1 MGVGFTREGCGIKG
15 WAHWFIFEQRSNSSF
30 ICAFIKVSSYAFML
44 AYFNPLNGETTGQN
58 VSSVTAGTFSDLV
71 FQLSVFSAL
80 HNAAI

>member
-1 MGVGFTREGCGIKG
+1 M
-15 WAHWFIFEQRSNSSF
+15 
-30 ICAFIKVSSYAFML
+30 
-44 AYFNPLNGETTGQN
+44 GQN